1 MPPAPRAFL
10 CLLRPIAA
18 VSLRRPLPPLPCRY
32 LGVILLGI
40 VLAWLHAA
48 RSLNEQF
55 VVLAEETG
63 VVAEL

>member
-1 MPPAPRAFL
+1 MPAAPLTLVPYPAL
-10 CLLRPIAA
+10 
-18 VSLRRPLPPLPCRY
+18 RY

>member
-1 MPPAPRAFL
+1 MLAAPLTLLPYPAL
-10 CLLRPIAA
+10 
-18 VSLRRPLPPLPCRY
+18 RY